1 MEGFEDDQITD
12 TEIEPTESTG
22 LGSIQSV
29 QLCNFMC
36 HSFLKVDLGDKIN
49 FITGQVVLILIQ
61 NGSGK
66 SAILTAIAVAL
77 GGKAKFTNRAASIS
91 KLLKEGEE

>member
-1 MEGFEDDQITD
+1 LEGFEDDQSTD
-12 TEIEPTESTG
+12 TEVELTENTG

-49 FITGQVVLILIQ
+49 FITGQ

-66 SAILTAIAVAL
+66 SAILTAIAIAL
-77 GGKAKFTNRAASIS
+77 GGKAKFTNRASSIS
-91 KLLKEGEE
+91 KLLKEGEEYVFN